1 MESDDG
7 GRGKGMQ
14 KCARRNDMDA
24 NIWVSGTRSVSHDQG
39 TEAEYPTLEHSRRTS
54 SIRQPAFSHAFP
66 SISYFR
72 QISFLVIIK

>member
-39 TEAEYPTLEHSRRTS
+39 TEAEYPTLEHSRPH
-54 SIRQPAFSHAFP
+54 Q
-66 SISYFR
+66 
-72 QISFLVIIK
+72 